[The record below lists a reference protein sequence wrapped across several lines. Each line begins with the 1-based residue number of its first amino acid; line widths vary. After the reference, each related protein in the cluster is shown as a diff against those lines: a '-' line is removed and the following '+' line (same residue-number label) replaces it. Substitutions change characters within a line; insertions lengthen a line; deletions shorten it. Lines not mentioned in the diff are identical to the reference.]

1 MFENLQEKLQRAFK
15 TLRGQATLTEENI
28 DEALRE
34 IRLALLEA
42 DVNFKVVKQLIDQI
56 RVKAVGQ
63 DVLTALSPGEQ
74 VIKIVRDELVE
85 ILGRDTARMKFASQ
99 PPTVI
104 LMAGLQG
111 SGKTTT
117 SGKLANW
124 LKNGGHR
131 PLLVSVDV
139 YRPAAREQLKVV
151 AQAVKANI
159 YEGEVGEATP
169 GPRDPRAKEARR
181 EAINTGS
188 DVLIVDTAGRL
199 HIDDQLMDEMQLL
212 KRLLNPQEIL
222 FVADAMTG
230 QDAVNSA
237 DEFHKKLS
245 LTGVVLT
252 KMDGDARGGA
262 ALSIRQVTGQPIKF
276 IGVGE
281 KYDALEPF
289 HPDRIVSRI
298 LGMGDILSLIER
310 AESQIDKKKAQ
321 EMATKALTGDGFS
334 LEDFRDQL
342 RQVKKMGSMKSL
354 LGMLP
359 SIGPFSGLQKAADN
373 VDEGQINRVEA
384 IINSMTTHERNHHEV
399 INGSRRK
406 RIARGSGT
414 TVQEVNNLLRQY
426 AQMKKM
432 FKQMGK
438 TVAPR
443 TGLFHQLQ
451 GQPAHGVAGID
462 FHHRLEPAIALGCAI
477 DEGVDANRPDIAGA
491 LQFRFEQRKDVAIEA
506 LEAARNVRRFAEQ
519 RGYVRRYA
527 AAVVG
532 RRPVGPELSLA
543 VIDQAGVAAELQ
555 VARPH
560 LQLDGEIQR
569 ALQPGFDDHL
579 SAILQ
584 GTGQPLLLC
593 RQHL

>member
-1 MFENLQEKLQRAFK
+1 MQ
-15 TLRGQATLTEENI
+15 
-28 DEALRE
+28 EALRE
-34 IRLALLEA
+34 LRLALLEA
-42 DVNFKVVKQLIDQI
+42 DVNFKVVKQFIDQ
-56 RVKAVGQ
+56 VQAKAVGQ
-63 DVLTALSPGEQ
+63 QVMTALAPGEQ

-85 ILGRDTARMKFASQ
+85 ILGKDTAKLKFASQ
-99 PPTVI
+99 PPTVV

-151 AQAVKANI
+151 AQAIKANI
-159 YEGEVGEATP
+159 YEGKVEEANTATVE
-169 GPRDPRAKEARR
+169 RLAKEARK
-181 EAINTGS
+181 EAINTGCNI
-188 DVLIVDTAGRL
+188 LIVDTAGRL
-199 HIDDQLMDEMQLL
+199 HIDDQLMDEMQSL

-245 LTGVVLT
+245 LSGVVLT

-310 AESQIDKKKAQ
+310 AEATVDKKKAQ
-321 EMATKALTGDGFS
+321 EIASKALSGDGFS

-342 RQVKKMGSMKSL
+342 RQVKKMGSMQNI

-359 SIGPFSGLQKAADN
+359 SVGPFAGLQKAADK
-373 VDEGQINRVEA
+373 VDEKQINRVEA
-384 IINSMTTHERNHHEV
+384 IINSMTNHERNHHEV

-414 TVQEVNNLLRQY
+414 TIQEVNNLLRQY
-426 AQMKKM
+426 AQMRKM
-432 FKQMGK
+432 FKDMGK
-438 TVAPR
+438 ASFAR
-443 TGLFHQLQ
+443 RL
-451 GQPAHGVAGID
+451 AGMK
-462 FHHRLEPAIALGCAI
+462 F
-477 DEGVDANRPDIAGA
+477 
-491 LQFRFEQRKDVAIEA
+491 
-506 LEAARNVRRFAEQ
+506 
-519 RGYVRRYA
+519 
-527 AAVVG
+527 
-532 RRPVGPELSLA
+532 
-543 VIDQAGVAAELQ
+543 
-555 VARPH
+555 
-560 LQLDGEIQR
+560 
-569 ALQPGFDDHL
+569 PGM
-579 SAILQ
+579 
-584 GTGQPLLLC
+584 
-593 RQHL
+593 

>member
-1 MFENLQEKLQRAFK
+1 MFENLSEKLQRAFK
-15 TLRGQATLTEENI
+15 TLRGQAVLNEENMQ
-28 DEALRE
+28 EALRQ

-56 RVKAVGQ
+56 QAKAVGQ
-63 DVLTALSPGEQ
+63 EVMTALSPGEQ

-85 ILGRDTARMKFASQ
+85 VLGKDTAKLKFASQ
-99 PPTVI
+99 PPTVV

-117 SGKLANW
+117 SGKLAHW

-151 AQAVKANI
+151 AQAIKANL
-159 YEGEVGEATP
+159 YEGEVTESNTATVE
-169 GPRDPRAKEARR
+169 RLAKEARR
-181 EAINTGS
+181 EAVISGC

-199 HIDDQLMDEMQLL
+199 HIDEQLMDEMQSLKKLL
-212 KRLLNPQEIL
+212 TPQEIL
-222 FVADAMTG
+222 FVADSMTG
-230 QDAVNSA
+230 QDAVRSA

-262 ALSIRQVTGQPIKF
+262 ALSIRNVTGQPIKF
-276 IGVGE
+276 IGIGE
-281 KYDALEPF
+281 IYDALEPF

-298 LGMGDILSLIER
+298 LGMGDILSLIEK
-310 AESQIDKKKAQ
+310 AEQHVDKKRAQ
-321 EMATKALTGDGFS
+321 EIATKALTGDGFS

-342 RQVKKMGSMKSL
+342 RQVKKMGSLQSL
-354 LGMLP
+354 MGMLP
-359 SIGPFSGLQKAADN
+359 RVGPFSGLQAAADK
-373 VDEGQINRVEA
+373 VDDKQINRVEA
-384 IINSMTTHERNHHEV
+384 IIGSMTVHERLHHEV

-438 TVAPR
+438 
-443 TGLFHQLQ
+443 GSFM
-451 GQPAHGVAGID
+451 
-462 FHHRLEPAIALGCAI
+462 
-477 DEGVDANRPDIAGA
+477 
-491 LQFRFEQRKDVAIEA
+491 
-506 LEAARNVRRFAEQ
+506 RRMASMKM
-519 RGYVRRYA
+519 
-527 AAVVG
+527 
-532 RRPVGPELSLA
+532 PM
-543 VIDQAGVAAELQ
+543 
-555 VARPH
+555 
-560 LQLDGEIQR
+560 
-569 ALQPGFDDHL
+569 
-579 SAILQ
+579 
-584 GTGQPLLLC
+584 
-593 RQHL
+593 

>member
-15 TLRGQATLTEENI
+15 SLRGQAKLSEENI
-28 DEALRE
+28 AEALRE

-42 DVNFKVVKQLIDQI
+42 DVNFKVVKELIDRIQA
-56 RVKAVGQ
+56 KAVGQ
-63 DVLTALSPGEQ
+63 EVLTALSPGEQ

-85 ILGRDTARMKFASQ
+85 ILGKDTARMKFASQ
-99 PPTVI
+99 PPTVV

-124 LKNGGHR
+124 FKNGGHR

-151 AQAVKANI
+151 AEAIKAHI
-159 YEGEVGEATP
+159 YEGQVTESNTATVE
-169 GPRDPRAKEARR
+169 RLVKEARR
-181 EAINTGS
+181 EAVISGC

-199 HIDDQLMDEMQLL
+199 HIDDELMSEMQSL
-212 KRLLNPQEIL
+212 KKLLNPSEIL

-230 QDAVNSA
+230 QDAVRSA

-262 ALSIRQVTGQPIKF
+262 ALSIRHVTGQPIKF
-276 IGVGE
+276 IGTGE

-321 EMATKALTGDGFS
+321 EIATKALSGDGFS

-342 RQVKKMGSMKSL
+342 RQVKKMGSMKSIM
-354 LGMLP
+354 GMLP

-373 VDEGQINRVEA
+373 VDEKQINRVEA
-384 IINSMTTHERNHHEV
+384 IINSMTSHERNHHEV

-432 FKQMGK
+432 FKNMGK
-438 TVAPR
+438 PSFAR
-443 TGLFHQLQ
+443 RL
-451 GQPAHGVAGID
+451 AGM
-462 FHHRLEPAIALGCAI
+462 
-477 DEGVDANRPDIAGA
+477 
-491 LQFRFEQRKDVAIEA
+491 KM
-506 LEAARNVRRFAEQ
+506 
-519 RGYVRRYA
+519 
-527 AAVVG
+527 
-532 RRPVGPELSLA
+532 
-543 VIDQAGVAAELQ
+543 
-555 VARPH
+555 
-560 LQLDGEIQR
+560 
-569 ALQPGFDDHL
+569 PGM
-579 SAILQ
+579 
-584 GTGQPLLLC
+584 
-593 RQHL
+593 

>member
-15 TLRGQATLTEENI
+15 SLRGQAVLTEENI
-28 DEALRE
+28 AEAMKQ

-42 DVNFKVVKQLIDQI
+42 DVNFKVVKDLIDRIQA
-56 RVKAVGQ
+56 KAIGQ

-85 ILGRDTARMKFASQ
+85 TLGRDTAKLKFASQ
-99 PPTVI
+99 PPTVV

-151 AQAVKANI
+151 AAAIKANL
-159 YEGEVGEATP
+159 YEGAVGEAGGEANTATVE
-169 GPRDPRAKEARR
+169 RLAKEARR
-181 EAINTGS
+181 EAINTGC

-199 HIDDQLMDEMQLL
+199 HIDDQLMDEMQSL

-230 QDAVNSA
+230 QDAVKSA
-237 DEFHKKLS
+237 DEFHKKLT
-245 LTGVVLT
+245 LTGVILT

-321 EMATKALTGDGFS
+321 EMATRALTGDGFS

-354 LGMLP
+354 MGMLP

-373 VDEGQINRVEA
+373 VDEKQITRVES
-384 IINSMTTHERNHHEV
+384 IINSMTNRERQDHEI

-414 TVQEVNNLLRQY
+414 SVQEVNNLLRQY

-438 TVAPR
+438 PSFAR
-443 TGLFHQLQ
+443 RM
-451 GQPAHGVAGID
+451 AGMK
-462 FHHRLEPAIALGCAI
+462 F
-477 DEGVDANRPDIAGA
+477 
-491 LQFRFEQRKDVAIEA
+491 
-506 LEAARNVRRFAEQ
+506 
-519 RGYVRRYA
+519 
-527 AAVVG
+527 
-532 RRPVGPELSLA
+532 
-543 VIDQAGVAAELQ
+543 
-555 VARPH
+555 
-560 LQLDGEIQR
+560 
-569 ALQPGFDDHL
+569 PGM
-579 SAILQ
+579 
-584 GTGQPLLLC
+584 
-593 RQHL
+593 

>member
-28 DEALRE
+28 QEALRQ
-34 IRLALLEA
+34 IRMALLEA

-56 RVKAVGQ
+56 QAKAVGQ
-63 DVLTALSPGEQ
+63 EVATALSPGEQ
-74 VIKIVRDELVE
+74 VIKIVRDEMVAV
-85 ILGRDTARMKFASQ
+85 LGQDTAKLKFASQ

-139 YRPAAREQLKVV
+139 YRPAAREQLRVV
-151 AQAVKANI
+151 AQAIKANI
-159 YEGEVGEATP
+159 YEGEVGEANTASVE
-169 GPRDPRAKEARR
+169 RLAKEARR

-199 HIDDQLMDEMQLL
+199 HIDDQLMDEMQSL

-237 DEFHKKLS
+237 DEFHKKLA

-298 LGMGDILSLIER
+298 LGMGDILSLIEK
-310 AESQIDKKKAQ
+310 AEQQVDKKRAQ
-321 EMATKALTGDGFS
+321 EIATKAITGDGFS

-342 RQVKKMGSMKSL
+342 RQVKKMGSLQSL
-354 LGMLP
+354 VGMLP
-359 SIGPFSGLQKAADN
+359 RIGPFAGLQKHADK
-373 VDEGQINRVEA
+373 VDETQITRVEA
-384 IINSMTTHERNHHEV
+384 IINSMTPKERNHHEI

-414 TVQEVNNLLRQY
+414 SVQEVNQLLRQY
-426 AQMKKM
+426 AQMRKM
-432 FKQMGK
+432 FKDMGK
-438 TVAPR
+438 SSFSR
-443 TGLFHQLQ
+443 KL
-451 GQPAHGVAGID
+451 AGMK
-462 FHHRLEPAIALGCAI
+462 L
-477 DEGVDANRPDIAGA
+477 
-491 LQFRFEQRKDVAIEA
+491 
-506 LEAARNVRRFAEQ
+506 
-519 RGYVRRYA
+519 
-527 AAVVG
+527 
-532 RRPVGPELSLA
+532 
-543 VIDQAGVAAELQ
+543 
-555 VARPH
+555 
-560 LQLDGEIQR
+560 
-569 ALQPGFDDHL
+569 PGMM
-579 SAILQ
+579 
-584 GTGQPLLLC
+584 
-593 RQHL
+593 R

>member
-15 TLRGQATLTEENI
+15 SLRGQAVLTEENI
-28 DEALRE
+28 AEAMKQ

-42 DVNFKVVKQLIDQI
+42 DVNFKVVKDLIDRIQA
-56 RVKAVGQ
+56 KAIGQ

-85 ILGRDTARMKFASQ
+85 TLGKDTAKLKFASQ
-99 PPTVI
+99 PPTVV

-151 AQAVKANI
+151 AATIKANL
-159 YEGEVGEATP
+159 YEGAVGEAGVDANTATVE
-169 GPRDPRAKEARR
+169 RLAQEARR
-181 EAINTGS
+181 EAINTGC

-199 HIDDQLMDEMQLL
+199 HIDDQLMDEMQSL

-230 QDAVNSA
+230 QDAVKSA
-237 DEFHKKLS
+237 DEFHKKLT
-245 LTGVVLT
+245 LTGVILT

-281 KYDALEPF
+281 KYDAIEPF

-298 LGMGDILSLIER
+298 LGMGDILSLIEK

-321 EMATKALTGDGFS
+321 DLATKALTGDGFS

-342 RQVKKMGSMKSL
+342 RQVRKMGSLQSL
-354 LGMLP
+354 MGMLP
-359 SIGPFSGLQKAADN
+359 SVGAFSGLQKAADK
-373 VDEGQINRVEA
+373 VDEKQINRVEA
-384 IINSMTTHERNHHEV
+384 IINSMTGYERNHHEA

-414 TVQEVNNLLRQY
+414 SVQEVNNLLRQY

-438 TVAPR
+438 PSFAR
-443 TGLFHQLQ
+443 RM
-451 GQPAHGVAGID
+451 AGMK
-462 FHHRLEPAIALGCAI
+462 F
-477 DEGVDANRPDIAGA
+477 
-491 LQFRFEQRKDVAIEA
+491 
-506 LEAARNVRRFAEQ
+506 
-519 RGYVRRYA
+519 
-527 AAVVG
+527 
-532 RRPVGPELSLA
+532 
-543 VIDQAGVAAELQ
+543 
-555 VARPH
+555 
-560 LQLDGEIQR
+560 
-569 ALQPGFDDHL
+569 PGM
-579 SAILQ
+579 
-584 GTGQPLLLC
+584 
-593 RQHL
+593 

>member
-15 TLRGQATLTEENI
+15 SLRGQAKLTEENI

-42 DVNFKVVKQLIDQI
+42 DVNFRVVKQLIDQI
-56 RVKAVGQ
+56 RAKAVGQ
-63 DVLTALSPGEQ
+63 EVMTALSPGEQ

-85 ILGRDTARMKFASQ
+85 TLGHDTARIKFASQ

-117 SGKLANW
+117 SGKLAHW

-139 YRPAAREQLKVV
+139 YRPAAREQLKIV
-151 AQAVKANI
+151 AQAVKSNI
-159 YEGEVGEATP
+159 YEGEAGEANTATVE
-169 GPRDPRAKEARR
+169 RLVKEARR
-181 EAINTGS
+181 EAVVSGC

-199 HIDDQLMDEMQLL
+199 HIDDQLMEEMQSL
-212 KRLLNPQEIL
+212 KKLLNPSEIL

-230 QDAVNSA
+230 QDAVRSA
-237 DEFHKKLS
+237 DEFHKRLS

-289 HPDRIVSRI
+289 HPDRIVGRI
-298 LGMGDILSLIER
+298 MGMGDIMSLIER
-310 AESQIDKKKAQ
+310 AEEKMDKKKSEEFAK
-321 EMATKALTGDGFS
+321 KALFGDGFS

-354 LGMLP
+354 IGMLP

-373 VDEGQINRVEA
+373 VDEKQINRVEA
-384 IINSMTTHERNHHEV
+384 IISSMTMHERNHHEV

-414 TVQEVNNLLRQY
+414 SVQEVNNLLRQY

-438 TVAPR
+438 PSFAR
-443 TGLFHQLQ
+443 RL
-451 GQPAHGVAGID
+451 AGMK
-462 FHHRLEPAIALGCAI
+462 L
-477 DEGVDANRPDIAGA
+477 
-491 LQFRFEQRKDVAIEA
+491 
-506 LEAARNVRRFAEQ
+506 
-519 RGYVRRYA
+519 
-527 AAVVG
+527 
-532 RRPVGPELSLA
+532 
-543 VIDQAGVAAELQ
+543 
-555 VARPH
+555 
-560 LQLDGEIQR
+560 
-569 ALQPGFDDHL
+569 PGM
-579 SAILQ
+579 
-584 GTGQPLLLC
+584 
-593 RQHL
+593 

>member
-15 TLRGQATLTEENI
+15 ALRGQAVLTEGNI
-28 DEALRE
+28 ADALKQ

-42 DVNFKVVKQLIDQI
+42 DVHFKVVKDLIDRIQA
-56 RVKAVGQ
+56 KAVGQ
-63 DVLTALSPGEQ
+63 QVMTVLSPGEQ
-74 VIKIVRDELVE
+74 VIKIVRDELIE
-85 ILGRDTARMKFASQ
+85 TLGKDTAKLKFASQ
-99 PPTVI
+99 PPTVV

-151 AQAVKANI
+151 AAAIKAHL
-159 YEGEVGEATP
+159 YEGQVEESNTATVE
-169 GPRDPRAKEARR
+169 RLAKEARR
-181 EAINTGS
+181 EAVISGC

-199 HIDDQLMDEMQLL
+199 HIDEQLMDEMQSL

-222 FVADAMTG
+222 FVADSMTG
-230 QDAVNSA
+230 QDAVRSA
-237 DEFHKKLS
+237 DEFHKKLT

-298 LGMGDILSLIER
+298 LGMGDILSLIEK

-321 EMATKALTGDGFS
+321 ELATKALTGGGFS

-342 RQVKKMGSMKSL
+342 RQVRKMGSLQSL
-354 LGMLP
+354 MGMLP
-359 SIGPFSGLQKAADN
+359 SVGAFAGMQKAADK
-373 VDEGQINRVEA
+373 VDEKQINRVEA
-384 IINSMTTHERNHHEV
+384 IINSMTPYERDHHEA

-438 TVAPR
+438 PSFAR
-443 TGLFHQLQ
+443 RM
-451 GQPAHGVAGID
+451 AGMK
-462 FHHRLEPAIALGCAI
+462 L
-477 DEGVDANRPDIAGA
+477 
-491 LQFRFEQRKDVAIEA
+491 
-506 LEAARNVRRFAEQ
+506 
-519 RGYVRRYA
+519 
-527 AAVVG
+527 
-532 RRPVGPELSLA
+532 
-543 VIDQAGVAAELQ
+543 
-555 VARPH
+555 
-560 LQLDGEIQR
+560 
-569 ALQPGFDDHL
+569 PGM
-579 SAILQ
+579 
-584 GTGQPLLLC
+584 
-593 RQHL
+593 